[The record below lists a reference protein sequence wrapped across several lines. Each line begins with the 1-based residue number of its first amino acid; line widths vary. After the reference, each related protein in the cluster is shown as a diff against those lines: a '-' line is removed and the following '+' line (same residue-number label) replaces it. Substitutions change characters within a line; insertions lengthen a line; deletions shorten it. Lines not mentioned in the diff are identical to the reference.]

1 MRVVR
6 INMGRNGLKERYN
19 RRIAVTI
26 FNKKGGVRY
35 SESIPLCRSSDI
47 WHHSLRYF
55 SEYRYA
61 MSKGVST
68 APAALKY
75 TKYDDIR
82 SLSNT
87 SIPIIKLSRR
97 RI

>member
-1 MRVVR
+1 MRVVG

-26 FNKKGGVRY
+26 FNKKGARC
-35 SESIPLCRSSDI
+35 SESISLRRSSDI

-55 SEYRYA
+55 SEHRYA
-61 MSKGVST
+61 MSKGVNT

-75 TKYDDIR
+75 TKYDDIG
-82 SLSNT
+82 SLSNI
-87 SIPIIKLSRR
+87 SIPIINIKNRN
-97 RI
+97 I

>member
-6 INMGRNGLKERYN
+6 INMGRSGLKERYN
-19 RRIAVTI
+19 RRVAVTI
-26 FNKKGGVRY
+26 FGKKGGTRY
-35 SESIPLCRSSDI
+35 SETLSLCRSSDI
-47 WHHSLRYF
+47 YHHSLRYF

-61 MSKGVST
+61 MSKGVNT

-82 SLSNT
+82 SLSNI
-87 SIPIIKLSRR
+87 SIPIIK
-97 RI
+97 IKTII

>member
-1 MRVVR
+1 MRVVGT
-6 INMGRNGLKERYN
+6 NMGRNGLKERYN
-19 RRIAVTI
+19 RRISVTI
-26 FNKKGGVRY
+26 FNKKGARC
-35 SESIPLCRSSDI
+35 SESISLRRPSDI

>member
-19 RRIAVTI
+19 RRVAVTI
-26 FNKKGGVRY
+26 FDKKGERY
-35 SESIPLCRSSDI
+35 SESISLRYSDI
-47 WHHSLRYF
+47 YHHSLRYF
-55 SEYRYA
+55 SEYKYA
-61 MSKGVST
+61 VSKGVNT

-82 SLSNT
+82 SLSNI
-87 SIPIIKLSRR
+87 SIPIIK
-97 RI
+97 INKTI

>member
-19 RRIAVTI
+19 RRVAVTI
-26 FNKKGGVRY
+26 FDKKGGERY
-35 SESIPLCRSSDI
+35 SESISLRYSNIC
-47 WHHSLRYF
+47 HHSLRYF
-55 SEYRYA
+55 SEYKYA
-61 MSKGVST
+61 VSKGVNT
-68 APAALKY
+68 APASLKY

-82 SLSNT
+82 SLSNI

-97 RI
+97 WI